1 MASMS
6 ATPDVPPGLGR
17 ALVLDEMFDLT
28 LYRALSRRTGGGLR
42 HMLEELIPI
51 ETKHLGFWKQFF
63 GLEVE
68 RLDVW
73 RRVKLALLLLA
84 CRLFGAPA
92 VHLVL
97 EAIEIHG
104 VRKYLALWELY
115 RGQPLGEALREVLDD
130 ELRHEDRVVSESI
143 ERRIDPEGVR
153 NLFLGF
159 NDGLV
164 EILGAVSGLF
174 AAFSDAAS
182 ILAASLTVAAAGAFS
197 MGAGAWVAAS
207 SEREIQRLEAGRRAF
222 LGREGGPDGA
232 GTVPLR
238 SALLVAISYLAGA
251 TVPVLPVLLGA
262 RTVVASLVAGALV
275 ALLVSAVLAF
285 LSGMKL
291 GRRLGTNVLLLGA
304 AVAVTYMVGLAARS
318 LWGISVD

>member
-1 MASMS
+1 MAWMS
-6 ATPDVPPGLGR
+6 ASPGVPPGLGR
-17 ALVLDEMFDLT
+17 ALVLDELFDLT
-28 LYRALSRRTGGGLR
+28 LYRALSRRTGGDLR
-42 HMLEELIPI
+42 RMLDELIPI
-51 ETKHLGFWKQFF
+51 ETKHLEFWKRFF
-63 GLEVE
+63 GLQVE

-92 VHLVL
+92 MHLVL

-104 VRKYLALWELY
+104 VRKYLALWELH
-115 RGQPLGEALREVLDD
+115 RGQPLGQALREVLDD

-182 ILAASLTVAAAGAFS
+182 ILAASLTVAVAGAFS

-222 LGREGGPDGA
+222 LGQDGGPGGG
-232 GTVPLR
+232 GTPPLR
-238 SALLVAISYLAGA
+238 SALLVAVSYLAGA
-251 TVPVLPVLLGA
+251 TVPVLPVVLGA
-262 RTVVASLVAGALV
+262 RTVAASLVAGGLV

-291 GRRLGTNVLLLGA
+291 GRRLGTNVLLLAA
-304 AVAVTYMVGLAARS
+304 AVAVTYAVGLAARS
-318 LWGISVD
+318 LWGIAVD